1 MGLHKATTA
10 GCDCYECQIIG
21 GGKEVSLSLSHS
33 SLFLILLSCS
43 ARRCDDRIARMHWFS
58 LFVLLWVLIMERPT
72 AIPGRATA
80 TSTAERRCN
89 LIDQYIVM
97 KRTGRLSQNV

>member
-1 MGLHKATTA
+1 
-10 GCDCYECQIIG
+10 
-21 GGKEVSLSLSHS
+21 
-33 SLFLILLSCS
+33 
-43 ARRCDDRIARMHWFS
+43 MHWFM
-58 LFVLLWVLIMERPT
+58 FVLLWVSMERPT
-72 AIPGRATA
+72 ALPGRAIA